1 MNAPK
6 HGDEAERQELSHL
19 LPRPGTP
26 GLSPARSQRL
36 EEYLMQEVTQ
46 IGAQAQPSP
55 AAKRGMPR
63 WSLIAAPAAA
73 LAVAAAV
80 AVNVTGSGSGS
91 GTTPADDSV
100 AMASVITVQPAS
112 AHGATAFLSQVADA
126 AAKQKAPAV
135 GAHQFTYVKSKV
147 GFTHQIKQRTIGGA
161 AKLDAVHQ
169 REVWLAA
176 DPSKNGLIHEG
187 GQNIT
192 IHNSGAGVVNPGE
205 ASQPP
210 RPGTVPQIASLST
223 NPDALLKQIY
233 SATRG
238 EAPGKDAAAFNW
250 IGETVSESIVPG
262 DVASSIWR
270 AAAKIPGVVL
280 VKDATDAA
288 GRHGEA
294 IAHVSN
300 GERTEYIFDRNT
312 HLFLGE
318 RSYLIKDTSMG
329 KAGMLTGTSAVLSRA
344 VVNKM
349 GDLPAGARA

>member
-6 HGDEAERQELSHL
+6 HGEAVERQELSHL

-36 EEYLMQEVTQ
+36 EEYLMQEVTRTGTQ
-46 IGAQAQPSP
+46 TQPSP
-55 AAKRGMPR
+55 AARRGVPR
-63 WSLIAAPAAA
+63 WSLIAAPVAA

-80 AVNVTGSGSGS
+80 AVNVTGSGSA
-91 GTTPADDSV
+91 PADDSV

-112 AHGATAFLSQVADA
+112 AHGAGAFLSQVADA
-126 AAKQKAPAV
+126 AGKQKTPVV
-135 GAHQFTYVKSKV
+135 GAHQFIYVKSKV
-147 GFTHQIKQRTIGGA
+147 GFTHQVKQRTIGGP

-169 REVWLAA
+169 RQVWLAA
-176 DPSKNGLIHEG
+176 DPSRNGLIHEG
-187 GQNIT
+187 GQDIT
-192 IHNSGAGVVNPGE
+192 IHNSGAGVVDPDG
-205 ASQPP
+205 ASEPP

-223 NPDALLKQIY
+223 DPDALLKQIY

-238 EAPGKDAAAFNW
+238 QAPGKDAAAFNW
-250 IGETVSESIVPG
+250 VGETVSESIVPG
-262 DVASSIWR
+262 DVASAIWR

-280 VKDATDAA
+280 VKDSTDAA

-300 GERTEYIFDRNT
+300 GERTEYIFDRDT

-318 RSYLIKDTSMG
+318 RSYLVKDTPEG

-344 VVNKM
+344 VVNKA
-349 GDLPAGARA
+349 GDLPAGTRA

>member
-1 MNAPK
+1 MNASQ

-26 GLSPARSQRL
+26 GISPARSQRL
-36 EEYLMQEVTQ
+36 EEYLMQEVTRTGTQ
-46 IGAQAQPSP
+46 TQPSP
-55 AAKRGMPR
+55 AARRGMPR

-73 LAVAAAV
+73 LVAAAV
-80 AVNVTGSGSGS
+80 AVSVTGT
-91 GTTPADDSV
+91 GTGPADDSV

-112 AHGATAFLSQVADA
+112 AHGAAEFLSQVADA
-126 AAKQKAPAV
+126 ASRQKTPSV
-135 GAHQFTYVKSKV
+135 GAHQFIYVKSKV
-147 GFTHQIKQRTIGGA
+147 GFTHQVKQRTIGGA
-161 AKLDAVHQ
+161 GKLDAVHQ

-192 IHNSGAGVVNPGE
+192 IHNSGAGVINPDAGSE
-205 ASQPP
+205 PP
-210 RPGTVPQIASLST
+210 APGTIPQIAQLST
-223 NPDALLKQIY
+223 DPDTLLKQIY

-238 EAPGKDAAAFNW
+238 QAPGKDAAAFDW
-250 IGETVSESIVPG
+250 VGETVSESIVPA
-262 DVASSIWR
+262 DVASAIWR

-280 VKDATDAA
+280 VKDSVDAA

-294 IAHVSN
+294 VAHVSD

-318 RSYLIKDTSMG
+318 RSYLIKDTPMG
-329 KAGMLTGTSAVLSRA
+329 EAGMLTGTSAVLSRA

>member
-6 HGDEAERQELSHL
+6 HGDEVERQELSHL

-46 IGAQAQPSP
+46 VGAQAQPSP
-55 AAKRGMPR
+55 AAKRGIPR
-63 WSLIAAPAAA
+63 WSLIAAPVAA

-80 AVNVTGSGSGS
+80 AVSVTGSGTG
-91 GTTPADDSV
+91 PADDSV

-112 AHGATAFLSQVADA
+112 AHGATAFLSQVAA
-126 AAKQKAPAV
+126 AAGKQKSPVV
-135 GAHQFTYVKSKV
+135 GAHQFIYVKSKV
-147 GFTHQIKQRTIGGA
+147 GFTHQVKQRTIGGP

-176 DPSKNGLIHEG
+176 DPSKDGLIHEG

-192 IHNSGAGVVNPGE
+192 IHNSGAGVVNPDA

-223 NPDALLKQIY
+223 DPDALLKQIY

-250 IGETVSESIVPG
+250 VGDTVSESIVPG
-262 DVASSIWR
+262 DVASAIWR

-300 GERTEYIFDRNT
+300 GERTEYIFDRDT

-318 RSYLIKDTSMG
+318 RSYLVKDTPEG
-329 KAGMLTGTSAVLSRA
+329 KAGMLTGTSAILSRA

>member
-6 HGDEAERQELSHL
+6 HGDEVERQELSHL

-36 EEYLMQEVTQ
+36 EEYLMQEVTRT
-46 IGAQAQPSP
+46 GAQTQPSP

-80 AVNVTGSGSGS
+80 AVSVTGSGS
-91 GTTPADDSV
+91 TPADDSV

-112 AHGATAFLSQVADA
+112 AHGAGAFLSQVADA
-126 AAKQKAPAV
+126 AGKQKTPAV
-135 GAHQFTYVKSKV
+135 GAHQFIYVKSKV

-169 REVWLAA
+169 RQVWLAA
-176 DPSKNGLIHEG
+176 DPSKNGLIREG

-192 IHNSGAGVVNPGE
+192 LHNSGPGVVNPGE

-233 SATRG
+233 TATRG
-238 EAPGKDAAAFNW
+238 EAPGKDAAAFDW
-250 IGETVSESIVPG
+250 VGETVSESIVPG

-318 RSYLIKDTSMG
+318 RSYLIKDTPEG

-344 VVNKM
+344 VVNKI
-349 GDLPAGARA
+349 GDLPAGTRA

>member
-1 MNAPK
+1 MGH
-6 HGDEAERQELSHL
+6 HGAARLGPRRHGFPEPGRGRGEQAEDPVRGRPPVHLRQEQGRLHPPDQTAHHRRSRQARR
-19 LPRPGTP
+19 RP
-26 GLSPARSQRL
+26 PARGVAGCRPLQGRPHPRGRREHHDPQQR
-36 EEYLMQEVTQ
+36 
-46 IGAQAQPSP
+46 
-55 AAKRGMPR
+55 RR
-63 WSLIAAPAAA
+63 
-73 LAVAAAV
+73 
-80 AVNVTGSGSGS
+80 
-91 GTTPADDSV
+91 
-100 AMASVITVQPAS
+100 
-112 AHGATAFLSQVADA
+112 
-126 AAKQKAPAV
+126 
-135 GAHQFTYVKSKV
+135 
-147 GFTHQIKQRTIGGA
+147 
-161 AKLDAVHQ
+161 
-169 REVWLAA
+169 
-176 DPSKNGLIHEG
+176 
-187 GQNIT
+187 
-192 IHNSGAGVVNPGE
+192 VVNPDE

-250 IGETVSESIVPG
+250 VGETVSESIVPG
-262 DVASSIWR
+262 DVASAIWR

-288 GRHGEA
+288 SRHGEA

-318 RSYLIKDTSMG
+318 RSYLIKDTPMG

-349 GDLPAGARA
+349 GDLPAGTRA

>member
-6 HGDEAERQELSHL
+6 HGDEVERQELSHL

-46 IGAQAQPSP
+46 AGAQAQPSP

-80 AVNVTGSGSGS
+80 AVNVTGSGDGM
-91 GTTPADDSV
+91 TPDDSV

-112 AHGATAFLSQVADA
+112 AHGASAFLSQVADA
-126 AAKQKAPAV
+126 AGKQKTPAV
-135 GAHQFTYVKSKV
+135 GAHQFIYVKSKV
-147 GFTHQIKQRTIGGA
+147 GFTHQVKQRTIGGA

-169 REVWLAA
+169 RQVWLAA
-176 DPSKNGLIHEG
+176 DPSKDGLIREG

-192 IHNSGAGVVNPGE
+192 IHNSGTGVVNPGA

-210 RPGTVPQIASLST
+210 RPGTVLQIASLST
-223 NPDALLKQIY
+223 DPDALLKQIY

-238 EAPGKDAAAFNW
+238 QAPGRDAAAFNW
-250 IGETVSESIVPG
+250 VGDTVSESIVPG
-262 DVASSIWR
+262 DVASAIWR

-300 GERTEYIFDRNT
+300 GERTEYIFDNNT

-318 RSYLIKDTSMG
+318 RSYLVKDTPAG

>member
-6 HGDEAERQELSHL
+6 HGDEVERQELSHL

-46 IGAQAQPSP
+46 VGAQAQPSP
-55 AAKRGMPR
+55 AAKRGLPR

-80 AVNVTGSGSGS
+80 AVSVTGSGTG
-91 GTTPADDSV
+91 PADDSV

-126 AAKQKAPAV
+126 AGKQKAPVV
-135 GAHQFTYVKSKV
+135 GAHQFIYVKSKV
-147 GFTHQIKQRTIGGA
+147 GFTHQVKQRTIGGP

-176 DPSKNGLIHEG
+176 DPSKDGLIHEG

-192 IHNSGAGVVNPGE
+192 IHNSGAGVVNPDA

-223 NPDALLKQIY
+223 DPDALLKQIY

-250 IGETVSESIVPG
+250 VGDTVSESIVPG
-262 DVASSIWR
+262 DVASAIWR

-300 GERTEYIFDRNT
+300 GERTEYIFDRDT

-318 RSYLIKDTSMG
+318 RSYLVKDTPEG
-329 KAGMLTGTSAVLSRA
+329 KAGMLTGTSAILSRA

>member
-6 HGDEAERQELSHL
+6 HGDEVERQELSHL

-46 IGAQAQPSP
+46 TGAQTQPSP

-80 AVNVTGSGSGS
+80 AVGVTGSG
-91 GTTPADDSV
+91 TAPADDSV

-112 AHGATAFLSQVADA
+112 AHGVGAFLSQVADA
-126 AAKQKAPAV
+126 AGKQRTPAV
-135 GAHQFTYVKSKV
+135 GAHQFIYVKSKV
-147 GFTHQIKQRTIGGA
+147 GFTHQVKQRTIGGP

-169 REVWLAA
+169 RQVWLAA
-176 DPSKNGLIHEG
+176 DPSKDGLIREG
-187 GQNIT
+187 GKNIT
-192 IHNSGAGVVNPGE
+192 LHNSGSGVVNPGE

-223 NPDALLKQIY
+223 NPDTLLKQMY
-233 SATRG
+233 TATRG
-238 EAPGKDAAAFNW
+238 QAPSKDAAAFNW
-250 IGETVSESIVPG
+250 VGETVSESIVPG
-262 DVASSIWR
+262 DVASAIWR

-294 IAHVSN
+294 IAHISN
-300 GERTEYIFDRNT
+300 GERTEYIFDRTT

-318 RSYLIKDTSMG
+318 RSYLVKDTPEG

-344 VVNKM
+344 VVNKI

>member
-6 HGDEAERQELSHL
+6 HGDEVERLELSHL

-26 GLSPARSQRL
+26 GLSPARSRRL
-36 EEYLMQEVTQ
+36 EEYLMQEVTRT
-46 IGAQAQPSP
+46 GAQTRPSP
-55 AAKRGMPR
+55 APKHRMPR

-80 AVNVTGSGSGS
+80 TVSVTDSGS
-91 GTTPADDSV
+91 GTGPADDSV

-112 AHGATAFLSQVADA
+112 AHGATAFLSQVANA
-126 AAKQKAPAV
+126 ASRQKTPAV
-135 GAHQFTYVKSKV
+135 GAHQFIYVKSKV
-147 GFTHQIKQRTIGGA
+147 GFTHQIKQRTIGGP

-176 DPSKNGLIHEG
+176 DPSRNGLIHEG

-192 IHNSGAGVVNPGE
+192 IHNSGTGVVDPDA
-205 ASQPP
+205 ASQST

-223 NPDALLKQIY
+223 DPDTLLKQIY
-233 SATRG
+233 TATRG
-238 EAPGKDAAAFNW
+238 QAPGKDTAAFNW

-262 DVASSIWR
+262 DVASAIWR

-300 GERTEYIFDRNT
+300 GERTEYIFDHNT

-318 RSYLIKDTSMG
+318 RSYLIKDTPEG

-344 VVNKM
+344 VVNTM
-349 GDLPAGARA
+349 GDLPTDTRA

>member
-6 HGDEAERQELSHL
+6 HGDEVERQELSHL

-46 IGAQAQPSP
+46 AGAQAQASP

-63 WSLIAAPAAA
+63 WSLIAAP

-80 AVNVTGSGSGS
+80 AVSVTGSGDGMS
-91 GTTPADDSV
+91 PDDSV

-126 AAKQKAPAV
+126 ASKQKTPAV
-135 GAHQFTYVKSKV
+135 GTHQFIYVKSKV
-147 GFTHQIKQRTIGGA
+147 GFTHQVKQRTIGGP

-192 IHNSGAGVVNPGE
+192 IHNSGAGVVNPDA
-205 ASQPP
+205 ASEPA

-223 NPDALLKQIY
+223 NPDTLLKQIY
-233 SATRG
+233 TATRG
-238 EAPGKDAAAFNW
+238 QAPSKDAAAFNW
-250 IGETVSESIVPG
+250 VGETVSESIVPG

-294 IAHVSN
+294 IAHVAG
-300 GERTEYIFDRNT
+300 GERTEYIFDRST

-318 RSYLIKDTSMG
+318 RSYLIKDTPEG

-344 VVNKM
+344 VVNKI
-349 GDLPAGARA
+349 GDLPTGTRA

>member
-26 GLSPARSQRL
+26 GLSPTRSQRL

-46 IGAQAQPSP
+46 TSTQEQPSP
-55 AAKRGMPR
+55 TVKRGMPR

-73 LAVAAAV
+73 MAVAAAV
-80 AVNVTGSGSGS
+80 VASTT
-91 GTTPADDSV
+91 GTTHGDDSV
-100 AMASVITVQPAS
+100 AISSVVKVQPAS
-112 AHGATAFLSQVADA
+112 ATGATALLTQVADA
-126 AAKQKAPAV
+126 ASKQKTPTV
-135 GAHQFTYVKSKV
+135 GANQFIYVKSKV
-147 GFTHQIKQRTIGGA
+147 GFTHQIKQRTIGGP

-192 IHNSGAGVVNPGE
+192 IHNSGKGVANPGA
-205 ASQPP
+205 ASQPA

-233 SATRG
+233 STTRG
-238 EAPGKDAAAFNW
+238 EAPSKDAAAFNW

-318 RSYLIKDTSMG
+318 RSYLIKDTPMG

>member
-46 IGAQAQPSP
+46 TGAQTQPSP

-80 AVNVTGSGSGS
+80 AVSVTGSGA
-91 GTTPADDSV
+91 TPADDSV
-100 AMASVITVQPAS
+100 AMASVVTVQPAS
-112 AHGATAFLSQVADA
+112 AHGAGAFLSQVADA
-126 AAKQKAPAV
+126 ASKQKTPTV
-135 GAHQFTYVKSKV
+135 GAHQFIYVKSKV
-147 GFTHQIKQRTIGGA
+147 GFTHQVKQRTIGGA
-161 AKLDAVHQ
+161 AKLDAVHP

-176 DPSKNGLIHEG
+176 DPSKDGLIHEG
-187 GQNIT
+187 GQNTT
-192 IHNSGAGVVNPGE
+192 IHNSGKGVVNPGE
-205 ASQPP
+205 ASQPA

-318 RSYLIKDTSMG
+318 RSYLIKDTPMG

>member
-6 HGDEAERQELSHL
+6 HGDEVERQELSHL

-80 AVNVTGSGSGS
+80 AVSVTGSGA
-91 GTTPADDSV
+91 TPADDSV

-126 AAKQKAPAV
+126 AGKQKTPTV
-135 GAHQFTYVKSKV
+135 GAHQFIYVKSKV
-147 GFTHQIKQRTIGGA
+147 GFTHQVKQRTIGGP

-169 REVWLAA
+169 RQVWLAA
-176 DPSKNGLIHEG
+176 DPSKNGLLREG

-192 IHNSGAGVVNPGE
+192 IHNSGPGVVNHGAP
-205 ASQPP
+205 SQPA
-210 RPGTVPQIASLST
+210 RPGTVPQIASLSA
-223 NPDALLKQIY
+223 NPDTLLKQIY
-233 SATRG
+233 TATRG
-238 EAPGKDAAAFNW
+238 QAPGKDAAAFNW
-250 IGETVSESIVPG
+250 VGDTVSESIVPG
-262 DVASSIWR
+262 NVASAIWR

-318 RSYLIKDTSMG
+318 RSYLIKDTPEG

>member
-6 HGDEAERQELSHL
+6 HGHEVERQELSHL

-46 IGAQAQPSP
+46 TGAQTQPSP

-80 AVNVTGSGSGS
+80 AVSVTGSGTGP
-91 GTTPADDSV
+91 TDDSV
-100 AMASVITVQPAS
+100 AMSSVITVQPAS

-126 AAKQKAPAV
+126 AGKQKTPTV
-135 GAHQFTYVKSKV
+135 GAHQFIYVKSKV
-147 GFTHQIKQRTIGGA
+147 GFTHQVKQRTIGGP

-169 REVWLAA
+169 RQVWLAA

-187 GQNIT
+187 GQNTT
-192 IHNSGAGVVNPGE
+192 IHNSGPGIVNPH
-205 ASQPP
+205 AAAQPP

-223 NPDALLKQIY
+223 NPDTLLKQIY
-233 SATRG
+233 TATRG
-238 EAPGKDAAAFNW
+238 QAPGKDAAAFNW
-250 IGETVSESIVPG
+250 VGDTVSESIVPG
-262 DVASSIWR
+262 NVASAIWR

-318 RSYLIKDTSMG
+318 RSYLVKDTPEG
-329 KAGMLTGTSAVLSRA
+329 KAGMLTGTSAILSRA
-344 VVNKM
+344 VVNKI